1 MLHAHSAMSSRPRRD
16 RTAPIRDEIGL
27 AVNPIPHSLEAIR
40 SARIGGTTT
49 EEWRT
54 LVDAL
59 VDIIPVRN
67 GAILSGPFD
76 GGAHLHLLVEGWAYR
91 AQGLRDG
98 ARQITD
104 ILVPGD
110 ICDWELPAANEEIR
124 ASGPARVAVLR
135 RAARGHDPHAL
146 SMRRERAL
154 TAEIQRLRAQLTSLG
169 RRDARGRIA
178 YLVADLHR
186 RLESVGLVRSGAF
199 ACPLT
204 QEQLG
209 DVLGLTAVHINRV
222 VHGLRLDGVLAIGRR
237 QVAIL
242 DLTRLHAI
250 AGWQADEDSPL
261 PLSSATLNS
270 RGLS

>member
-1 MLHAHSAMSSRPRRD
+1 MSSRHRRD
-16 RTAPIRDEIGL
+16 RTAPIRGDVGP
-27 AVNPIPHSLEAIR
+27 AANPVRHALEAVR
-40 SARIGGTTT
+40 SAWFGCATT

-54 LVDAL
+54 LADAL
-59 VDIIPVRN
+59 VDIIPFRN

-110 ICDWELPAANEEIR
+110 MCDWMPPAANEEIR
-124 ASGPARVAVLR
+124 ASGTARVALLR
-135 RAARGHDPHAL
+135 RTAHGHDPHAL
-146 SMRRERAL
+146 AVRQERAL
-154 TAEIQRLRAQLTSLG
+154 IAEIQRLRGQLTSVG

-186 RLESVGLVRSGAF
+186 RLERVGLVRSCAF

-250 AGWQADEDSPL
+250 AGWQADDDGPL
-261 PLSSATLNS
+261 PLSSATPNR
-270 RGLS
+270 RGLL